1 MASHGNY
8 RGYQGVSRH
17 DGQNSASHVVD
28 YRLQVLVDT
37 LPDIFAGKDILDV
50 GCNNGAISVHL
61 GNTTCRIC
69 CPATVTGVDIDP
81 ELVKKAR
88 SHLSFRYSR
97 TAPGETTTGNDP
109 ERNNY
114 FPISSVMEHGHRPYP
129 EDPVPTKF
137 PRNVEFHCED
147 WAKTSI
153 SEAGSYDVVLAL
165 SMVKWVHLQHL
176 DEVMTKGLREFFG
189 KCHSSLRLSGYF
201 VLEPQ
206 EWASYE
212 RAVKKNKSL
221 GGNLQKLKIRPE
233 HFESVLKEIGFN
245 FLQKA
250 EGKGLKRNIFI
261 YQKK

>member
-1 MASHGNY
+1 MHE
-8 RGYQGVSRH
+8 
-17 DGQNSASHVVD
+17 
-28 YRLQVLVDT
+28 
-37 LPDIFAGKDILDV
+37 K
-50 GCNNGAISVHL
+50 AICF
-61 GNTTCRIC
+61 N
-69 CPATVTGVDIDP
+69 PATVTGVDIDP

-97 TAPGETTTGNDP
+97 TAPEETTTGNDP
-109 ERNNY
+109 GRNNY
-114 FPISSVMEHGHRPYP
+114 FPISSVMAHGHRPYP

-147 WAKTSI
+147 WARTSI

-176 DEVMTKGLREFFG
+176 DEGERILDFQPLRHLSPHSVMIKGLREFFG
-189 KCHSSLRLSGYF
+189 KCRSSLRPSGYF

-206 EWASYE
+206 EWVSYE

-221 GGNLQKLKIRPE
+221 GGNLQKLKIQPE
-233 HFESVLKEIGFN
+233 NFESVLKDIGFN
-245 FLQKA
+245 CLHKIDG
-250 EGKGLKRNIFI
+250 EGLKRNIFI